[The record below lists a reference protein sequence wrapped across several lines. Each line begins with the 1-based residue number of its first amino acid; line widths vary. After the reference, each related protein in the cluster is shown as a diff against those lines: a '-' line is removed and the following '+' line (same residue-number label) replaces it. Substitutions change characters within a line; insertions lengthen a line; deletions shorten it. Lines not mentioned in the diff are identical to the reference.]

1 MSIQAPSVTTQVPY
15 DMPPA
20 QPIRPPVKN
29 EPTPLKQ
36 TLSKIVVAGHY
47 FRLRL
52 GAHLNVGGDRFPR
65 PFILLKQTDRENL
78 IQGFGL
84 DTRDLVPT
92 IALHLEARD
101 AGDAPI
107 SREVRQLAQGLCNQR
122 KRSGRAPT
130 DQLIKQQNDQIALA
144 ITIEEAT
151 AELAMIRSKRCRDE
165 TDQHMVD
172 PKRSKVAAS

>member
-1 MSIQAPSVTTQVPY
+1 MSVQAATPQLSY

-20 QPIRPPVKN
+20 QPIAPPVKN

-36 TLSKIVVAGHY
+36 TLFKIVAAVPS
-47 FRLRL
+47 FSFQLQ
-52 GAHLNVGGDRFPR
+52 AHLNIGGDRFPR

-78 IQGFGL
+78 IQGIGL
-84 DTRDLVPT
+84 DTRDHAPT
-92 IALHLEARD
+92 IALHLEAP
-101 AGDAPI
+101 GDAPI
-107 SREVRQLAQGLCNQR
+107 SREVRQLAHRLCNQR

-130 DQLIKQQNDQIALA
+130 DQLIQQQNDQIALA
-144 ITIEEAT
+144 ITVEEAT

-165 TDQHMVD
+165 TDQHMD